1 MAKKTIDTTE
11 MLQGLQEIQAGRRA
25 SFNEPRYTYGEVVSV
40 SGVKPATLRNWL
52 TRKQIELNADEGHTD
67 DKWRLFSQ
75 RDVVMIAFLH
85 SLSHV
90 GLSVADAAMIS
101 NLVMPLLEEDF
112 VRNSGTAGE
121 IVLHFWK
128 VDGEWHFGRSFDTTR
143 GNKASS
149 KLPPTAITV
158 RPSAIFQHVF
168 DNLSDT
174 EIR

>member
-1 MAKKTIDTTE
+1 MAKKTIDTAVLE
-11 MLQGLQEIQAGRRA
+11 ELREIEAGLRA
-25 SFNEPRYTYGEVVSV
+25 SFNEPRYTFGEVVSV

-75 RDVVMIAFLH
+75 RDVVMIALLH

-101 NLVMPLLEEDF
+101 NLVMPFLEDNY
-112 VRNSGTAGE
+112 VKMTGTAGDL
-121 IVLHFWK
+121 ILHFWK
-128 VDGEWHFGRSFDTTR
+128 VDGDWHFGRSFDTSK
-143 GNKASS
+143 GSKAAS
-149 KLPPTAITV
+149 KLPPTAITI